1 MVPRAGWRTQAFVPL
16 AQGRVFGATLVVRT
30 ASGAQGIFPAVRQA
44 IWSEFPDALP
54 TRIDEHA
61 LSYYFD
67 ALVAQRRFNMLL
79 LALFGVLGLSIASVG
94 IYGVMGYV
102 VSQRTQEIGIRMALG
117 AQPSTILRS
126 VLGSALLTMMVGI
139 AIGLIGAWGLSGLVR
154 GFLFEVQPHDR
165 RVYAGAL
172 LVLATTGLAA
182 AFGPARRASSVDP
195 LIALR
200 ME

>member
-1 MVPRAGWRTQAFVPL
+1 M
-16 AQGRVFGATLVVRT
+16 
-30 ASGAQGIFPAVRQA
+30 RQA

-54 TRIDEHA
+54 TRIDEHP
-61 LSYYFD
+61 LTYYFD

-126 VLGSALLTMMVGI
+126 VLGSALVTMIVGI
-139 AIGLIGAWGLSGLVR
+139 GIGLIGAWGLS
-154 GFLFEVQPHDR
+154 
-165 RVYAGAL
+165 
-172 LVLATTGLAA
+172 
-182 AFGPARRASSVDP
+182 
-195 LIALR
+195 
-200 ME
+200 

>member
-1 MVPRAGWRTQAFVPL
+1 MPCR
-16 AQGRVFGATLVVRT
+16 RV
-30 ASGAQGIFPAVRQA
+30 
-44 IWSEFPDALP
+44 
-54 TRIDEHA
+54 IDGHA

-79 LALFGVLGLSIASVG
+79 LALFGLLGLSIASVG
-94 IYGVMGYV
+94 ICGVMGYV

-117 AQPSTILRS
+117 ALPSTILRS

-139 AIGLIGAWGLSGLVR
+139 AIGLMGARGLSGLVR
-154 GFLFEVQPHDR
+154 GFLFEVQPHDPR
-165 RVYAGAL
+165 IYAGAL
-172 LVLATTGLAA
+172 LLLATTGLAA

>member
-1 MVPRAGWRTQAFVPL
+1 
-16 AQGRVFGATLVVRT
+16 
-30 ASGAQGIFPAVRQA
+30 VRQA

-54 TRIDEHA
+54 TRIDEHT
-61 LSYYFD
+61 LTYYFD

-94 IYGVMGYV
+94 IYGVMGYI

-126 VLGSALLTMMVGI
+126 VLGSALLTMLLGI

-154 GFLFEVQPHDR
+154 GFLFEVQPHDP

-200 ME
+200 AE

>member
-1 MVPRAGWRTQAFVPL
+1 
-16 AQGRVFGATLVVRT
+16 
-30 ASGAQGIFPAVRQA
+30 
-44 IWSEFPDALP
+44 LP
-54 TRIDEHA
+54 TRIDDEHP
-61 LSYYFD
+61 LTYYFD

-117 AQPSTILRS
+117 AQPSAILSS

-139 AIGLIGAWGLSGLVR
+139 ATGLIGAWGLSELVR
-154 GFLFEVQPHDR
+154 GFLFEVQPHDP